1 MTDNG
6 SAYKSRLF
14 AQALDA
20 QGISH
25 KRTRPYTPKTN
36 GKADR
41 FIQTSIREWA
51 YAKPSSRSAERRS
64 AMHPWLSDDNTTRP
78 NSAPKGRPPISR
90 IDRNNLLGND
100 S

>member
-41 FIQTSIREWA
+41 FIQASIR
-51 YAKPSSRSAERRS
+51 
-64 AMHPWLSDDNTTRP
+64 
-78 NSAPKGRPPISR
+78 
-90 IDRNNLLGND
+90 
-100 S
+100 